1 MHDLPMVNRGLSL
14 VAAAV
19 AAVVGVVYAQVMRD
33 QGDTPVAW
41 FLFLLVVGV
50 AASVVAAFVARPRP
64 FAVLATVVLAGTMVI
79 SILSVGILLLPAVLA
94 SLLTLVRRKVPVG

>member
-1 MHDLPMVNRGLSL
+1 MVTRGLSL

-19 AAVVGVVYAQVMRD
+19 TSVVGVVYALIMRD

-41 FLFLLVVGV
+41 FLFLLVIG
-50 AASVVAAFVARPRP
+50 AGASIIAAFAPRPRP
-64 FAVLATVVLAGTMVI
+64 FAVLATVVLAVAMVV
-79 SILSVGILLLPAVLA
+79 SLLSVGILLLPAFLA

>member
-1 MHDLPMVNRGLSL
+1 MVTRGLSL

-19 AAVVGVVYAQVMRD
+19 TSVVGVVYALIMRD

-41 FLFLLVVGV
+41 FLGLLIIG
-50 AASVVAAFVARPRP
+50 AGASIVAAFVPRPRP
-64 FAVLATVVLAGTMVI
+64 FAVLATVVLAVAMVV
-79 SILSVGILLLPAVLA
+79 SLLSVGILLLPAFLA